1 MARNILQDA
10 ANTLPRMIMGERM
23 SCADLE
29 TLAQRSDGTLSI
41 DLLKR
46 EARDISGV
54 LVPLLIVDHLA
65 DWMVHRLGKNGV
77 DVNDLSRAHLALTL
91 RTDMVPTVRARAIL
105 FDWSCVSE
113 FAPRDG
119 SPRRGEARGRTW
131 YDRDRSMK

>member
-23 SCADLE
+23 SYADLE

-91 RTDMVPTVRARAIL
+91 RTDLVPTVRARAIL
-105 FDWSCVSE
+105 FDWIANSCRATALPGEV
-113 FAPRDG
+113 
-119 SPRRGEARGRTW
+119 RRGGAPGTIATAA
-131 YDRDRSMK
+131 

>member
-1 MARNILQDA
+1 MKDGAHVTRNILQDA

-23 SCADLE
+23 SYADLE

-77 DVNDLSRAHLALTL
+77 DFAGASCAHPSHRLGADGSRACDPVRLEL
-91 RTDMVPTVRARAIL
+91 RERIRAA
-105 FDWSCVSE
+105 
-113 FAPRDG
+113 
-119 SPRRGEARGRTW
+119 RRLSQAR
-131 YDRDRSMK
+131 